1 MTEPEIYGKLTT
13 IFHDVFLRD
22 DLVLSE
28 ELSAKQVPD
37 WDSFKQIEIIIAV
50 ESQFGIKFRTRE
62 MDSLVS
68 VGHMAR
74 LIAEKTRAAQP
85 TDAPAKS
92 TSSQV

>member
-1 MTEPEIYGKLTT
+1 MTKPEIYEVLTR
-13 IFHDVFLRD
+13 IFREVFASEDMILSD
-22 DLVLSE
+22 D
-28 ELSAKQVPD
+28 LSAKEVPD

-62 MDSLVS
+62 MDSLIS

-74 LIAEKTRAAQP
+74 LIADKTRAARP
-85 TDAPAKS
+85 TEAPQKS